1 MVCEEVFKN
10 TFPGGK
16 KKKGISR
23 TMFVAVDVGVGLD
36 VNSKQEQ
43 EEISQT

>member
-1 MVCEEVFKN
+1 MRRYLKTHFQEE
-10 TFPGGK
+10 K